1 MALSGTALRM
11 TIFISENDQFH
22 HRPLYTELVHRAH
35 AAGLAGASV
44 VRGCEGFGASSRIHT
59 SRLLSLNE
67 SLPVL
72 VIIVDRPDRVREF
85 LPQVEELVTKGLIT
99 LDEVEV
105 VRYAGEPGP
114 PAGGAPR

>member
-1 MALSGTALRM
+1 MPLSGTALRM
-11 TIFISENDQFH
+11 TVFISENDQFR
-22 HRPLYTELVHRAH
+22 HRPLYTEIVHRAH

-59 SRLLSLNE
+59 TRLLSLTE

-72 VIIVDRPDRVREF
+72 VIIVDRAERVREF
-85 LPQVEELVTKGLIT
+85 LPQVAELVSKGLIT

-105 VRYAGEPGP
+105 VRYGGEPGP
-114 PAGGAPR
+114 GREGP